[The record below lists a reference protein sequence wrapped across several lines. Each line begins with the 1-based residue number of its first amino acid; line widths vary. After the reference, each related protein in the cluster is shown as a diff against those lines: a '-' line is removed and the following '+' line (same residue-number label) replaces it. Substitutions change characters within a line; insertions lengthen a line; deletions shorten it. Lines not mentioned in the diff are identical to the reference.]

1 MHKFSALLPRAF
13 RQLPENDEL
22 KEKLALS
29 LWKQA
34 VGEPLAQRTKPF
46 RLFRSTLIVCVPSP
60 MWKRE
65 LHHLQDEILKS
76 LHQVMGQRIVLAL
89 EFRVD
94 PHFDPETAPA
104 QPERVSALRESIALP
119 LDSIPD
125 TELRNSFAAAASSYF
140 NRPK

>member
-1 MHKFSALLPRAF
+1 MHKFSVLLPGIL
-13 RQLPENDEL
+13 RQLPDNHEL
-22 KEKLALS
+22 KEELVLS

-46 RLFRSTLIVCVPSP
+46 RLFKSTLIVSVPSA

-65 LHHLQDEILKS
+65 LHHLQEEILKS
-76 LHQVMGQRIVLAL
+76 LHQAMGQRIVFAL

-94 PHFDPETAPA
+94 PHFDLQTTPA
-104 QPERVSALRESIALP
+104 QPQKVSALKESVTLPLESIE
-119 LDSIPD
+119 D
-125 TELRNSFAAAASSYF
+125 TELRQSFAAAASSYF

>member
-1 MHKFSALLPRAF
+1 MHRFSALLPRVLIP
-13 RQLPENDEL
+13 LPDNDEL
-22 KEKLALS
+22 KENLVLS

-46 RLFRSTLIVCVPSP
+46 RLFKSTLIVSVPSL

-65 LHHLQDEILKS
+65 LHHLQAEILKS
-76 LHQVMGQRIVLAL
+76 LHQAMGQRIVFAL

-94 PHFDPETAPA
+94 PQFDVAITPA
-104 QPERVSALRESIALP
+104 QPQRVSALKESVALP
-119 LDSIPD
+119 LESIQD
-125 TELRNSFAAAASSYF
+125 TELRQSFAAAASSYF